1 MKCNMMK
8 GNMNIVSIGNLL
20 YIIEKQEDETLESF
34 NKRIKYILDLKPKT
48 KAEMNDAISKSLIIY
63 NEKYLKCT
71 YD

>member
-34 NKRIKYILDLKPKT
+34 NKRIKHILDLKPKT